1 MKVLGAR
8 ERVPVASYFLA
19 FAAFNL
25 RGAIL
30 MHMADALVSP
40 AVGGTMIVASGA
52 AIAWTIWKDRK
63 EYQLDDR
70 KVPVMG
76 VMSAFVFAAQ
86 MINFTIP
93 GTGSSGHIGGGI
105 LLAAL
110 LGGGPALLCLTAVL
124 VIQCLLFADGGLL
137 ALGCN
142 IFNMGVIPCLLAYPL
157 VYKPLTKNGVHAKS
171 ITIASVLAVVIG
183 LQLGAFSVVL
193 ETKLSGITL
202 LPFGTF
208 LLMMQPI
215 HLAIGIVEGLIT
227 ASVLVYVGHARPELL
242 ESARVAQ
249 PIDRRVSLKQVLAVL
264 GILALLVGGGLSLL
278 ASSNPDGLEWSVD
291 GVLRKGEA
299 ANAAIA
305 QDAGEPR
312 AVEAQGA
319 VYDTFAG
326 VQEKTSLMPDYAF
339 KGSDSAAGTSV
350 AGVVGSAAA
359 LLVAVG
365 AGALITRAKRKSA

>member
-1 MKVLGAR
+1 
-8 ERVPVASYFLA
+8 
-19 FAAFNL
+19 
-25 RGAIL
+25 

-40 AVGGTMIVASGA
+40 AVGGAMVAVSGA

-63 EYQLDDR
+63 EYKLDDR

-142 IFNMGVIPCLLAYPL
+142 IFNMGVIPCFLAYPL
-157 VYKPLTKNGVHAKS
+157 IYKPLTRKAVSAKS
-171 ITIASVLAVVIG
+171 ITLASVFAVVAG

-208 LLMMQPI
+208 ALLMQPI
-215 HLAIGIVEGLIT
+215 HLAIGVVEGLIT
-227 ASVLVYVGHARPELL
+227 AAVLVYVAKARPELL
-242 ESARVAQ
+242 ESARMAQ
-249 PIDRRVSLKQVLAVL
+249 PMDRKVSLKRVLATL
-264 GILALLVGGGLSLL
+264 GILALLTGGGLSLL
-278 ASSNPDGLEWSVD
+278 ASSYPDGLEWSID
-291 GVLRKGEA
+291 GVLKQAET
-299 ANAAIA
+299 
-305 QDAGEPR
+305 GEPR
-312 AVEAQGA
+312 RIEAEGGA
-319 VYDTFAG
+319 YDAFAG
-326 VQEKTSLMPDYAF
+326 VQQATSIMPDYAF
-339 KGSDSAAGTSV
+339 KDSDSAAGTSA
-350 AGVVGSAAA
+350 AGVIGTVATLVVA
-359 LLVAVG
+359 LG
-365 AGALITRAKRKSA
+365 AGALITKARRKSA

>member
-1 MKVLGAR
+1 MK
-8 ERVPVASYFLA
+8 
-19 FAAFNL
+19 
-25 RGAIL
+25 GAIGL
-30 MHMADALVSP
+30 HMADALVSP
-40 AVGGTMIVASGA
+40 AVGGAMFAVSGA
-52 AIAWTIWKDRK
+52 ALAFTIWKDRK

-157 VYKPLTKNGVHAKS
+157 VYKPLTKKGVNTKS
-171 ITIASVLAVVIG
+171 ITIASVLAVVLG

-242 ESARVAQ
+242 TSARAAQ
-249 PIDRRVSLKQVLAVL
+249 PMDRQFSLKRVLAVL
-264 GILALLVGGGLSLL
+264 GVLALLVGGGLSLF
-278 ASSNPDGLEWSVD
+278 ASSYPDGLEWSVD
-291 GVLRKGEA
+291 GVLRRGEA
-299 ANAAIA
+299 ASAATA
-305 QDAGEPR
+305 QDTEEPR
-312 AVEAQGA
+312 AAEAQGA

>member
-1 MKVLGAR
+1 
-8 ERVPVASYFLA
+8 
-19 FAAFNL
+19 
-25 RGAIL
+25 

-40 AVGGTMIVASGA
+40 AVGGAMVAVSGA

-63 EYQLDDR
+63 EYKLDDR

-124 VIQCLLFADGGLL
+124 VIQCLLFADGGFL

-142 IFNMGVIPCLLAYPL
+142 VFNMGVIPCLLAYPL
-157 VYKPLTKNGVHAKS
+157 IYKPLTRKAVSTKS
-171 ITIASVLAVVIG
+171 ITLASVVAVVAG

-208 LLMMQPI
+208 LLLMQPI
-215 HLAIGIVEGLIT
+215 HLAIGVVEGLIT
-227 ASVLVYVGHARPELL
+227 AAVLIYVAKARPELL
-242 ESARVAQ
+242 ESARTAQ
-249 PIDRRVSLKQVLAVL
+249 PMDPKVYLKRVLATL
-264 GILALLVGGGLSLL
+264 GILALLTGGGLSLL
-278 ASSNPDGLEWSVD
+278 ASSYPDGLEWSID
-291 GVLRKGEA
+291 GVLKQGEPA
-299 ANAAIA
+299 AAMAET
-305 QDAGEPR
+305 GEPR
-312 AVEAQGA
+312 GIEAKGGA
-319 VYDTFAG
+319 YDVFAG
-326 VQEKTSLMPDYAF
+326 IQQATSIMPDYAL
-339 KGSDSAAGTSV
+339 KDSDSAAGTSV
-350 AGVVGSAAA
+350 AGVVGTVAT
-359 LLVAVG
+359 LLVALG
-365 AGALITRAKRKSA
+365 AGALITKTRRKST